1 MQIYRIFS
9 ESSVDKGRRVIFLSE
24 YRRLISYM
32 YAYDNGIK
40 NKNVGFAKTECR
52 GGNIKLWINLK
63 GAYSQV
69 ENYRV
74 YFFVR
79 HDAAVVG
86 IYMGDIAIK
95 SGLGQF
101 FTERPLSYIEKPFS
115 DICGLYIDGGKGER
129 MFASQWDDLP
139 FDMYKVVE
147 MKEYLSQL
155 DAAKPDSVD
164 MTVDKQDAQEAQRI
178 PAEIVE
184 TKAVKMQDKNIEA
197 GILKAD
203 KSDDYA
209 DDSKKNAAATD
220 EAPVWE
226 KPIRMVYIA
235 DNDADEDKAD
245 SADEGKETVKD
256 ATMLHVLEEEPAK
269 THSKMD
275 MLFDG
280 KEPVLAFSEDDIYDC
295 VDIGLDE
302 LPKINLADSGLI
314 NNSFVNHGYFNFHH
328 LLLGKKDGNILV
340 VGVPGVYNRREKVTA
355 NMFGFEKFKFSMRSD
370 VCINHFG
377 YWYKEYIYQ

>member
-1 MQIYRIFS
+1 M
-9 ESSVDKGRRVIFLSE
+9 SE

-79 HDAAVVG
+79 YDAAVVG

-101 FTERPLSYIEKPFS
+101 FAERPLSYIEKPFS

-139 FDMYKVVE
+139 FDMYKVIE
-147 MKEYLSQL
+147 MKDYLSQL
-155 DAAKPDSVD
+155 ETANQDSGD
-164 MTVDKQDAQEAQRI
+164 KTADKQEVQGITAEAVKT
-178 PAEIVE
+178 E
-184 TKAVKMQDKNIEA
+184 AVKMQDKNTEA
-197 GILKAD
+197 GISEAD
-203 KSDDYA
+203 KSDDYEN
-209 DDSKKNAAATD
+209 DSKKHAAATA

-235 DNDADEDKAD
+235 DNDADEDKAG
-245 SADEGKETVKD
+245 SADEGKETAKD
-256 ATMLHVLEEEPAK
+256 ATVLHVLEEEPSEK

-280 KEPVLAFSEDDIYDC
+280 REPVLAFSEDDIYDC

-302 LPKINLADSGLI
+302 LPKLNLADSGLI

>member
-40 NKNVGFAKTECR
+40 NKNVGFAKIECR

-79 HDAAVVG
+79 YDAAVVG

-139 FDMYKVVE
+139 FDMYKVIE
-147 MKEYLSQL
+147 MKDYLSQL
-155 DAAKPDSVD
+155 ETANQDSD
-164 MTVDKQDAQEAQRI
+164 DKTADKQEVQGITAEAVKT
-178 PAEIVE
+178 E
-184 TKAVKMQDKNIEA
+184 AVKMQDKNTEA
-197 GILKAD
+197 GISEAD
-203 KSDDYA
+203 KSDDYEN
-209 DDSKKNAAATD
+209 DSKKHAAATD

-377 YWYKEYIYQ
+377 YWYKEYMYQ

>member
-1 MQIYRIFS
+1 MQIHRIFS

-79 HDAAVVG
+79 YDAAVVG

-101 FTERPLSYIEKPFS
+101 FAERPLSYIEKPFS

-147 MKEYLSQL
+147 MKDYLSQL
-155 DAAKPDSVD
+155 ETANQDSGD
-164 MTVDKQDAQEAQRI
+164 KTADKQEVQGITAEAVKT
-178 PAEIVE
+178 EV
-184 TKAVKMQDKNIEA
+184 VKMQDKNTEA
-197 GILKAD
+197 GISEAD
-203 KSDDYA
+203 KSDDYEN
-209 DDSKKNAAATD
+209 DSKKHAAATA

>member
-79 HDAAVVG
+79 YDAAVVG

-101 FTERPLSYIEKPFS
+101 FAERPLSYIEKPFS

-164 MTVDKQDAQEAQRI
+164 MTADKQDAQEA
-178 PAEIVE
+178 
-184 TKAVKMQDKNIEA
+184 
-197 GILKAD
+197 

-209 DDSKKNAAATD
+209 DDSKKNAAATA

-235 DNDADEDKAD
+235 DNGADEDKAD
-245 SADEGKETVKD
+245 SADEGKETAKD
-256 ATMLHVLEEEPAK
+256 ATVLHVLEEEPAK
-269 THSKMD
+269 THSKID

-280 KEPVLAFSEDDIYDC
+280 REPVLAFSEDDIYDC

-302 LPKINLADSGLI
+302 LPKLNLADRGLI

>member
-1 MQIYRIFS
+1 MQIHRIFS

-79 HDAAVVG
+79 YDAAVVG

-101 FTERPLSYIEKPFS
+101 FAERPLSYIEKPFS

-147 MKEYLSQL
+147 MKDYLSQL
-155 DAAKPDSVD
+155 ETANQDSGD
-164 MTVDKQDAQEAQRI
+164 KTADKQEVQGITAEAVKT
-178 PAEIVE
+178 EV
-184 TKAVKMQDKNIEA
+184 VKMQDKNTEA
-197 GILKAD
+197 GISEAD
-203 KSDDYA
+203 KSDDYEN
-209 DDSKKNAAATD
+209 DSKKHAAATA

-302 LPKINLADSGLI
+302 LPKLNLADSGLI

>member
-1 MQIYRIFS
+1 M
-9 ESSVDKGRRVIFLSE
+9 
-24 YRRLISYM
+24 
-32 YAYDNGIK
+32 
-40 NKNVGFAKTECR
+40 
-52 GGNIKLWINLK
+52 
-63 GAYSQV
+63 
-69 ENYRV
+69 
-74 YFFVR
+74 
-79 HDAAVVG
+79 
-86 IYMGDIAIK
+86 
-95 SGLGQF
+95 
-101 FTERPLSYIEKPFS
+101 FT
-115 DICGLYIDGGKGER
+115 G

-209 DDSKKNAAATD
+209 DDSKKHAAATA

-245 SADEGKETVKD
+245 SADEGKETAKD
-256 ATMLHVLEEEPAK
+256 ATVLHVLEEEPSEK

-280 KEPVLAFSEDDIYDC
+280 REPVLAFSEDDIYDC

-302 LPKINLADSGLI
+302 LPKLNLADSGLI